1 MYEMLIIFKWVL
13 EIYLFFQPGVWKY
26 TFLVTLSLNPW
37 NYRGN
42 FFFFFF
48 TKWKIRKKKIL
59 KKKNNWIQFYLYF
72 FKFAPKVGYM
82 FLWKILSLNYKCVVS
97 CLHEISMEKQ

>member
-59 KKKNNWIQFYLYF
+59 KKKYWIKFGKKIIGFNFISIFSNLLPKYDICFYE
-72 FKFAPKVGYM
+72 
-82 FLWKILSLNYKCVVS
+82 KI
-97 CLHEISMEKQ
+97 